1 MYAYEL
7 IFHLLFE
14 SCNSRMGF
22 PFHLTINIGNKMTNE
37 KWKMTY
43 GK

>member
-1 MYAYEL
+1 VV
-7 IFHLLFE
+7 
-14 SCNSRMGF
+14 
-22 PFHLTINIGNKMTNE
+22 KMCYCCENPQKPLPQSHRDSEAAQRRKMENE